1 VENLNIKSNIT
12 MFKLLV
18 GIGNPGSKYN
28 NTRHNIGWEFIDS
41 FNTNFNFGLTKTT
54 KDYELWKGMFK
65 DMELY
70 TMKPLTYVNN
80 SGVPLK
86 KVIKKLNILPEETL
100 VFIDDI
106 NLPL

>member
-1 VENLNIKSNIT
+1 

-28 NTRHNIGWEFIDS
+28 HTRHNIGWEFIDS
-41 FNTNFNFGLTKTT
+41 LNKNFNFDLTKTT

-65 DMELY
+65 DFELY

-86 KVIKKLNILPEETL
+86 KVIKKLNISPEETMIF
-100 VFIDDI
+100 VDDI
-106 NLPL
+106 NLPLGNIRLKKKW